1 MTLCN
6 DDDYSWAGRW
16 TEWSPSGHRL
26 QRECNVGAG
35 ARRGRGASFPAEKQR
50 SREARQN
57 LGWDWIVLCVGC
69 QSMEWVVG
77 SPLCKPTG
85 GELSGESISADAF
98 VLQWAYRAAP
108 RQTRPPDR
116 GLQPH
121 PNYHIRPSYG
131 HKATRPDGRDIRQPT
146 TPNQ

>member
-1 MTLCN
+1 MITPGQG
-6 DDDYSWAGRW
+6 AGRNGPPRVIDCSESATW
-16 TEWSPSGHRL
+16 AQGPGEDGEHRFQ
-26 QRECNVGAG
+26 QRSRE
-35 ARRGRGASFPAEKQR
+35 AEKQR